1 MKYGY
6 ARISSYSQKLYR
18 QIKALTDVGCDMVIT
33 DKESG
38 KNFDRKG
45 YKRLMRRLN
54 KGDELY
60 IKSIDRLGRNYEE
73 IIEQWRMITVIKE
86 VDVIVLD
93 FPLLNTKEQVN
104 GLTGRFLSELILQIL
119 SYVAQIERENIK
131 QRQKEGIQIAKEKGV
146 QFGRQSFE
154 ISAEAKAIIERYIAG
169 EISSLRKCSQMIGV
183 SHVTVAK
190 WVKQLTQDEM

>member
-6 ARISSYSQKLYR
+6 ARISSYSQKLDR

-93 FPLLNTKEQVN
+93 FPCSTRRNK
-104 GLTGRFLSELILQIL
+104 LT
-119 SYVAQIERENIK
+119 A
-131 QRQKEGIQIAKEKGV
+131 
-146 QFGRQSFE
+146 
-154 ISAEAKAIIERYIAG
+154 
-169 EISSLRKCSQMIGV
+169 
-183 SHVTVAK
+183 
-190 WVKQLTQDEM
+190 

>member
-6 ARISSYSQKLYR
+6 ARISSYSQKLDR
-18 QIKALTDVGCDMVIT
+18 QIKALTDIGCDTVIT

-45 YKRLMRRLN
+45 YRRLMRRLK

-73 IIEQWRMITVIKE
+73 IIEQWRTITTVKE
-86 VDVIVLD
+86 VDIIVLD

-131 QRQKEGIQIAKEKGV
+131 QRQKEGIQIAKEKGI

-154 ISAEAKAIIERYIAG
+154 MTKEAREIIERYNTG
-169 EISSLRKCSQMIGV
+169 EISSLRKCASMIGV